1 MNTDT
6 IKILID
12 DDDPAFSS
20 MIAEYLH
27 DRGHNPVAVEDGD
40 GMRKEMEHGD
50 GDGDGD
56 VDLVL
61 LDLVLPREDGV
72 ALTQYI
78 RSNSSVRIIILS
90 GKGDMTD
97 RVLTLELGADDYL
110 QKPFEL
116 RELSARINSV
126 SRRLSRDDDK
136 PSEMATS
143 ASFADWK
150 LDFIRRRLTS
160 PGGEDV
166 SLTTSEFA
174 LLEVFVKNGNR
185 QMSRAELVQAVRG
198 REMKSYDRTIDIHVS
213 RLRKKIEPAKNQPQF
228 IQTVHGGGYM
238 FCEPVTMLS
247 KSA

>member
-1 MNTDT
+1 
-6 IKILID
+6 
-12 DDDPAFSS
+12 

-50 GDGDGD
+50 

-61 LDLVLPREDGV
+61 LDLVLPRKDGV

-78 RSNSSVRIIILS
+78 RANSSVGIIILS
-90 GKGDMTD
+90 GKGDMAD
-97 RVLTLELGADDYL
+97 RVLTLELGADGSM
-110 QKPFEL
+110 QAPFEP
-116 RELSARINSV
+116 RELSARINSL

-136 PSEMATS
+136 PSETATS

-150 LDFIRRRLTS
+150 LDFIHRRLTS

-174 LLEVFVKNGNR
+174 LLEVFVENGNR

-198 REMKSYDRTIDIHVS
+198 REIKGYDRTIDIHVS
-213 RLRKKIEPAKNQPQF
+213 RLRKNSNQQRTSRSLFKPC
-228 IQTVHGGGYM
+228 TVAGI
-238 FCEPVTMLS
+238 C
-247 KSA
+247 SANP

>member
-50 GDGDGD
+50 GD

-72 ALTQYI
+72 ALTQFI

>member
-1 MNTDT
+1 MR
-6 IKILID
+6 ILIV

-20 MIAEYLH
+20 MIAEYLR
-27 DRGHNPVAVEDGD
+27 DRGHTPVAVADGD
-40 GMRKEMEHGD
+40 EMRKEMDKEK
-50 GDGDGD
+50 

-61 LDLVLPREDGV
+61 LDLVLPKEDGV

-78 RSNSSVRIIILS
+78 RSNSSVGIIILS
-90 GKGDMTD
+90 GKGDMAD

-116 RELSARINSV
+116 RELSARINSL
-126 SRRLSRDDDK
+126 SRRLAREDEQDQGA
-136 PSEMATS
+136 ATS
-143 ASFADWK
+143 ATFLNWK
-150 LDFIRRRLTS
+150 LDFIHRRLS
-160 PGGEDV
+160 APNGEQV

-198 REMKSYDRTIDIHVS
+198 REMKGYDRTIDIHVS

-238 FCEPVTMLS
+238 FCEPVLMEP
-247 KSA
+247 KNN

>member
-1 MNTDT
+1 M
-6 IKILID
+6 KILIV

-20 MIAEYLH
+20 MIAEYLR
-27 DRGHNPVAVEDGD
+27 DRGHAPVAVQDGD
-40 GMRKEMEHGD
+40 EMRKEMEKGK
-50 GDGDGD
+50 

-61 LDLVLPREDGV
+61 LDLVLPKEDGV

-78 RSNSSVRIIILS
+78 RSNSSVGIIILS
-90 GKGDMTD
+90 GKGDMAD

-116 RELSARINSV
+116 RELSARINSL
-126 SRRLSRDDDK
+126 SRRLAQDDDQTQ
-136 PSEMATS
+136 EQFTS
-143 ASFADWK
+143 ATFANWT
-150 LDFIRRRLTS
+150 LDFIHRRLTA
-160 PGGEDV
+160 PNGEQV

-198 REMKSYDRTIDIHVS
+198 REMKGYDRTIDIHVS
-213 RLRKKIEPAKNQPQF
+213 RLRKKIEPATNQPQF

-238 FCEPVTMLS
+238 FCEPVSMEP
-247 KSA
+247 KNQ

>member
-1 MNTDT
+1 M
-6 IKILID
+6 KILIV

-20 MIAEYLH
+20 MIAEYLR
-27 DRGHNPVAVEDGD
+27 DRGHAPVAVQDGD
-40 GMRKEMEHGD
+40 EMRKEMEKGK
-50 GDGDGD
+50 

-61 LDLVLPREDGV
+61 LDLVLPKEDGV

-78 RSNSSVRIIILS
+78 RSNSSVGIIILS
-90 GKGDMTD
+90 GKGDMAD

-116 RELSARINSV
+116 RELSARINSL
-126 SRRLSRDDDK
+126 SRRLAQDDDQTQ
-136 PSEMATS
+136 EQFTS
-143 ASFADWK
+143 ATFANWT
-150 LDFIRRRLTS
+150 LDFIHRRLTA
-160 PGGEDV
+160 PNGEQV

-198 REMKSYDRTIDIHVS
+198 REMKGYDRTIDIHVS
-213 RLRKKIEPAKNQPQF
+213 RLRKKIEPATNQPQF

-238 FCEPVTMLS
+238 FCEPVSMEPKTP
-247 KSA
+247 

>member
-1 MNTDT
+1 MNTENMR
-6 IKILID
+6 ILIV

-20 MIAEYLH
+20 MIAEYLR
-27 DRGHNPVAVEDGD
+27 DRGHDPVTVEDGE
-40 GMRKEMEHGD
+40 GMRQAMDRE
-50 GDGDGD
+50 D

-61 LDLVLPREDGV
+61 LDLVLPKEDGV

-78 RSNSSVRIIILS
+78 RSNSSVGIIILS
-90 GKGDMTD
+90 GKGDMAD

-116 RELSARINSV
+116 RELSARINSLA
-126 SRRLSRDDDK
+126 RRLGQQDEK
-136 PSEMATS
+136 PEEMAT
-143 ASFADWK
+143 AAQFGGWQ
-150 LDFIRRRLTS
+150 LDFIHRRLTS

-185 QMSRAELVQAVRG
+185 QMSRAELVKSVRG
-198 REMKSYDRTIDIHVS
+198 REMKGYDRTIDIHVS

-238 FCEPVTMLS
+238 FCEPVTLDLTS
-247 KSA
+247 G

>member
-6 IKILID
+6 MKIPIV
-12 DDDPAFSS
+12 DDDPAFFS

-50 GDGDGD
+50 

-61 LDLVLPREDGV
+61 LDLVLPRKAGV

-78 RSNSSVRIIILS
+78 RANSSVGIIILS
-90 GKGDMTD
+90 GKGNMTD

-136 PSEMATS
+136 PPEMATS

-150 LDFIRRRLTS
+150 LDFIHRRLTS

>member
-1 MNTDT
+1 MNTDSMR
-6 IKILID
+6 ILIV

-20 MIAEYLH
+20 MIAEYLR
-27 DRGHNPVAVEDGD
+27 DRGHNPVTVEDGEA
-40 GMRKEMEHGD
+40 MRKEMAAE
-50 GDGDGD
+50 D

-61 LDLVLPREDGV
+61 LDLVLPKEDGV

-78 RSNSSVRIIILS
+78 RSNSSVGIIILS
-90 GKGDMTD
+90 GKGDMAD

-116 RELSARINSV
+116 RELSARINSL
-126 SRRLSRDDDK
+126 SRRLSREDEK
-136 PSEMATS
+136 PPEAATS

-150 LDFIRRRLTS
+150 LDFIHRRLTS

-198 REMKSYDRTIDIHVS
+198 REMKGYDRTIDIHVS
-213 RLRKKIEPAKNQPQF
+213 RLRKKIEPAKNQPQY

-238 FCEPVTMLS
+238 FCEPVTMVP
-247 KSA
+247 KNA

>member
-1 MNTDT
+1 MNTNT
-6 IKILID
+6 MRILIV

-20 MIAEYLH
+20 MIAEYLR
-27 DRGHNPVAVEDGD
+27 DRGHNPVTVEDGE
-40 GMRKEMEHGD
+40 GMREEMENGN
-50 GDGDGD
+50 

-61 LDLVLPREDGV
+61 LDLVLPKEDGV

-78 RSNSSVRIIILS
+78 RSNSSVGIIILS
-90 GKGDMTD
+90 GKGDMAD

-116 RELSARINSV
+116 RELSARINSL
-126 SRRLSRDDDK
+126 SRRLSRDEEK
-136 PSEMATS
+136 PAETVTS

-150 LDFIRRRLTS
+150 LDFIHRRLTS

-198 REMKSYDRTIDIHVS
+198 REMKGYDRTIDIHVS

-238 FCEPVTMLS
+238 FCEPVTMEP
-247 KSA
+247 KGA

>member
-1 MNTDT
+1 MNTDSMR
-6 IKILID
+6 ILIV

-20 MIAEYLH
+20 MIAEYLR
-27 DRGHNPVAVEDGD
+27 DRGHHPVTVEDGEA
-40 GMRKEMEHGD
+40 MRKEMATE
-50 GDGDGD
+50 D

-61 LDLVLPREDGV
+61 LDLVLPKEDGV

-78 RSNSSVRIIILS
+78 RSNSSVGIIILS
-90 GKGDMTD
+90 GKGDMAD

-116 RELSARINSV
+116 RELSARINSL
-126 SRRLSRDDDK
+126 SRRLSREDEK
-136 PSEMATS
+136 SPEAATS
-143 ASFADWK
+143 ASFADWR
-150 LDFIRRRLTS
+150 LDFVHRRLTS

-198 REMKSYDRTIDIHVS
+198 REMKGYDRTIDIHVS
-213 RLRKKIEPAKNQPQF
+213 RLRKKIEPAKNQPQY

-238 FCEPVTMLS
+238 FCEPVTMAP

>member
-1 MNTDT
+1 M
-6 IKILID
+6 KILIV

-20 MIAEYLH
+20 MIAEYLR
-27 DRGHNPVAVEDGD
+27 DRGHAPVAVQDGD
-40 GMRKEMEHGD
+40 EMRKEMEKGK
-50 GDGDGD
+50 

-61 LDLVLPREDGV
+61 LDLVLPKEDGV

-78 RSNSSVRIIILS
+78 RSNSSVGIIILS
-90 GKGDMTD
+90 GKGDMAD

-116 RELSARINSV
+116 RELSARINSL
-126 SRRLSRDDDK
+126 SRRLAQDDDQTQK
-136 PSEMATS
+136 QFTS
-143 ASFADWK
+143 ATFANWT
-150 LDFIRRRLTS
+150 LDFIHRRLTA
-160 PGGEDV
+160 PNGEQV

-198 REMKSYDRTIDIHVS
+198 REMKGYDRTIDIHVS
-213 RLRKKIEPAKNQPQF
+213 RLRKKIEPATNQPQF

-238 FCEPVTMLS
+238 FCEPVSMEP
-247 KSA
+247 KNQ

>member
-1 MNTDT
+1 MNTESMR
-6 IKILID
+6 ILVVD
-12 DDDPAFSS
+12 DDQAFSS
-20 MIAEYLH
+20 MIAEYLR
-27 DRGHNPVAVEDGD
+27 DRGHNPITVEDGEA
-40 GMRKEMEHGD
+40 MRRAMEEEE
-50 GDGDGD
+50 

-61 LDLVLPREDGV
+61 LDLVLPKEDGV

-78 RSNSSVRIIILS
+78 RSNSSVGIIILS
-90 GKGDMTD
+90 GKGDMAD

-116 RELSARINSV
+116 RELSARINSL
-126 SRRLSRDDDK
+126 SRRLGQEEEK
-136 PSEMATS
+136 PGEAAT
-143 ASFADWK
+143 AAAFAGWK
-150 LDFIRRRLTS
+150 LDFIHRRLTS

-185 QMSRAELVQAVRG
+185 QMSRAELVKSVRG
-198 REMKSYDRTIDIHVS
+198 REMKGYDRTIDIHVS

-238 FCEPVTMLS
+238 FCEPVDLD
-247 KSA
+247 AQNG

>member
-1 MNTDT
+1 MNTDAM
-6 IKILID
+6 KILIV

-20 MIAEYLH
+20 MIAEYLR
-27 DRGHNPVAVEDGD
+27 DRGHNPVAVEDGES
-40 GMRKEMEHGD
+40 MRKEMEH
-50 GDGDGD
+50 GD

-72 ALTQYI
+72 ALTRYI
-78 RSNSSVRIIILS
+78 RSNSSVGIIILS
-90 GKGDMTD
+90 GKGDMAD

-116 RELSARINSV
+116 RELSARINSL

-136 PSEMATS
+136 PAETATS

-150 LDFIRRRLTS
+150 LDFIHRRLTS

-198 REMKSYDRTIDIHVS
+198 REMKGYDRTIDIHVS

-238 FCEPVTMLS
+238 FCEPVTMLP

>member
-1 MNTDT
+1 MNTDAM
-6 IKILID
+6 KILIV

-20 MIAEYLH
+20 MIAEYLR
-27 DRGHNPVAVEDGD
+27 DRGHNPVAVEDGES
-40 GMRKEMEHGD
+40 MRKEMEH
-50 GDGDGD
+50 GD

-72 ALTQYI
+72 ALTRYI
-78 RSNSSVRIIILS
+78 RSNSSVGIIILS
-90 GKGDMTD
+90 GKGDMAD

-116 RELSARINSV
+116 RELSARINSL

-136 PSEMATS
+136 PAETATS

-150 LDFIRRRLTS
+150 LDFIHRRLTS

-198 REMKSYDRTIDIHVS
+198 REMKGYDRTIDIHVS

-238 FCEPVTMLS
+238 FCEPVTMVP